1 VREAIDRGVP
11 LDDVKAGNRI
21 TAELRK
27 LVIEPVS
34 EVTPKPLLQKLK
46 LAVAR

>member
-1 VREAIDRGVP
+1 
-11 LDDVKAGNRI
+11 VKAGNRI

-27 LVIEPVS
+27 LVLEPAAA
-34 EVTPKPLLQKLK
+34 KPLLHKLK